1 MTFTIRPI
9 ATVHNQRDEVADD
22 DWGEV
27 ISRIELAPDVAPES
41 IAGLEDFSHVE
52 VLFVFDR
59 VPDGKIEYSARH
71 PRNNTAWPKV
81 GIFAQR
87 GKNRPNRIGLC
98 TAEIIQ
104 RDGRELIVKGLDAID
119 GTPVIDLKP
128 VMTEFLP
135 RGVVRQPRWSS
146 ELMARYWK
154 KELGG

>member
-1 MTFTIRPI
+1 MTFTVRAI
-9 ATVHNQRDEVADD
+9 ATVHNSRDEVADD

-27 ISRIELAPDVAPES
+27 ISRIELAPDVALES

-59 VPDGKIEYSARH
+59 VPEAKVEYSARH
-71 PRNNTAWPKV
+71 PRNNLAWPKV

-98 TAEIIQ
+98 TAEIIG

-135 RGVVRQPRWSS
+135 RGAVKQPRWAT

-154 KELGG
+154 K